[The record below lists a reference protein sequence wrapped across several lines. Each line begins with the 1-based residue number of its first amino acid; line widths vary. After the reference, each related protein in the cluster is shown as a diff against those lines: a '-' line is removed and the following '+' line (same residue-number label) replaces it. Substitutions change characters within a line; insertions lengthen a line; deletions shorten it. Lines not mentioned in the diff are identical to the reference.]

1 MCSRHKEDNGA
12 DSDEAWVPRPWLVL
26 MCDRYDEDFRFMV
39 RVDAAIGRN
48 DAMNQAREIHPEGS
62 PLKAEEVTQ

>member
-1 MCSRHKEDNGA
+1 MSSRHQPAHGA
-12 DSDEAWVPRPWLVL
+12 DSAEAWTPRAWDVL

-39 RVDAAIGRN
+39 RVDAAIGPR

-62 PLKAEEVTQ
+62 PLRAEEVTQ

>member
-1 MCSRHKEDNGA
+1 MSGRHQPVNGA
-12 DSDEAWVPRPWLVL
+12 DSAEAWTPRPWNVL

-48 DAMNQAREIHPEGS
+48 DAMNQARDIHPEGS
-62 PLKAEEVTQ
+62 PLRAEEVTQ